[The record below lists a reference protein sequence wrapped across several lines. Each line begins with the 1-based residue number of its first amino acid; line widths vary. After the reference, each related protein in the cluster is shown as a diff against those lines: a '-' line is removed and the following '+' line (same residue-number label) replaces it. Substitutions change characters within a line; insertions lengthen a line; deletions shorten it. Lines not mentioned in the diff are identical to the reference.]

1 MPVSRDEYNPSSI
14 LSLVSNGDQII
25 CLDSNTDLDPNWREQ
40 ELSDFLP
47 KSSSAAPGLDD
58 ALSSDGGSAT
68 SDDGVT
74 SDDQEPLDLDIPHDV
89 PAENLD
95 ISVAPSLPPRVL
107 VFTSLTLL
115 GLLSVAKC
123 GSVDGTFSSISKQW
137 KQLFILLLDYNSTWL
152 PGCFAWL
159 PDKQSISYHVAF
171 YLLFSCFNKNSDKIA
186 QIYFSSTIKLKRIK
200 LDFERAMHIVLGRCF
215 KLSGC
220 YFYFSQVLSF
230 LWQIHSIY

>member
-1 MPVSRDEYNPSSI
+1 MQKYDRELRAEIIGYLAKRITSTLNKHRNKILGSMPVSRDEYNPSSI

-89 PAENLD
+89 SAEKLD
-95 ISVAPSLPPRVL
+95 IF
-107 VFTSLTLL
+107 VFDT
-115 GLLSVAKC
+115 
-123 GSVDGTFSSISKQW
+123 
-137 KQLFILLLDYNSTWL
+137 IL
-152 PGCFAWL
+152 
-159 PDKQSISYHVAF
+159 K
-171 YLLFSCFNKNSDKIA
+171 
-186 QIYFSSTIKLKRIK
+186 
-200 LDFERAMHIVLGRCF
+200 
-215 KLSGC
+215 
-220 YFYFSQVLSF
+220 
-230 LWQIHSIY
+230 